1 MSAKLR
7 VGFAGTPD
15 FAARALAAIVDAG
28 YDVPLVLT
36 QPDRPSGRGL
46 RRTAGVVKVYAL
58 ERGLKLLQPSSLKA
72 PAQRDEVTAI
82 ALDVLVVAAYGL
94 ILPRQILDWPRH
106 GCINIHA
113 SLLPRWRGAAP
124 IERAL
129 LAGDSET
136 GISIMQ
142 MDPGLDTGPII
153 ATRVVPIDPRD
164 TSATLGSRLAY
175 EGADAIVEVLAR
187 LQRDGGPL
195 EAAPQPVAG
204 ASYAMK
210 IRPDEAEIDW
220 NASAASIERKVRA
233 FDPSPGASTTLAGE
247 VVKIRRA
254 ESVPGRFGVP
264 GMVVRADA
272 DGIVVSAGEG
282 AVIVR
287 ELQRAGGKRLPAEAF
302 LAGRPIAKNAS
313 FGPARA

>member
-15 FAARALAAIVDAG
+15 FGACALAAIVDAG
-28 YDVPLVLT
+28 YVVPLVLT

-46 RRTAGVVKVYAL
+46 RRTSGAVKVYAL
-58 ERGLKLLQPSSLKA
+58 ERGLKLLQPSSLKDR
-72 PAQRDEVTAI
+72 AQRDEVVAI

-94 ILPRQILDWPRH
+94 ILPRQLLDWPRH

-113 SLLPRWRGAAP
+113 SILPRWRGAAP

-129 LAGDSET
+129 LAGDNET
-136 GISIMQ
+136 GVSIMQ
-142 MDPGLDTGPII
+142 MDAGLDTGPII
-153 ATRVVPIDPRD
+153 ATRVVPIGARD
-164 TSATLGSRLAY
+164 TSATLGRRRAS
-175 EGADAIVEVLAR
+175 EGAGAVVEVLAR
-187 LQRDGGPL
+187 LQHDGGPL
-195 EAAPQPVAG
+195 EAVPQPVAG
-204 ASYAMK
+204 ASYATK
-210 IRPDEAEIDW
+210 IGPDEAAIDW

-247 VVKIRRA
+247 VVKIRAA
-254 ESVPGRFGVP
+254 ESVPGCFGVP
-264 GMVVRADA
+264 GTVVRADA
-272 DGIVVSAGEG
+272 DAIVVSAGEG

-287 ELQRAGGKRLPAEAF
+287 ELQRAGGKRMSAEAF
-302 LAGRPIAKNAS
+302 LAGRPIAKNAR